1 MATVSTQM
9 NASSDVWPGGQILFT
24 VQFETYLNSGQ
35 ACAASGVTIGIAAAE
50 GGTGS
55 GTPLATTGTGIAS
68 GGTGGLYSYTWSPA
82 ANVVPGDYLVTW
94 TGVRASDSTTVTY
107 VQACTVTAIPAPTP
121 TPGVY
126 ATYAQYQAEIGDT
139 WTPQAI
145 VTAALRK
152 ASKDIDRALIAAVY
166 RTDADGMPLDAVV
179 ADTIMRATCAQCEYR
194 IAHLDPAGVKFEYGS
209 SNVGGVSV
217 SRAASM
223 TGIAFYPIAPDA
235 LSILHV
241 DGVLPAAPLVNW

>member
-1 MATVSTQM
+1 M

-35 ACAASGVTIGIAAAE
+35 ACAASDVTIGIAAAD
-50 GGTGS
+50 GGTGT
-55 GTPLATTGTGIAS
+55 GTPLATTSTGVL
-68 GGTGGLYSYTWSPA
+68 GGGVEGLYNYTWSPA
-82 ANVVPGDYLVTW
+82 TDVAPGDYLVTW
-94 TGVRASDSTTVTY
+94 TGVRASDAATVAY
-107 VQACTVTAIPAPTP
+107 VQVCTVAAVPAPSP
-121 TPGVY
+121 APGVY
-126 ATYAQYQAEIGDT
+126 ATYAQYVAEIGDT

-145 VTAALRK
+145 VSAALRK

-166 RTDADGMPLDAVV
+166 RTDADGMPQDAVV
-179 ADTIMRATCAQCEYR
+179 ADTIMRATCAQAEYR
-194 IAHLDPAGVKFEYGS
+194 VAHMDPAGVKFEYGS

-217 SRAASM
+217 SRSPAM